1 MVWKVLKKKDLRKLA
16 LINGINY
23 PELYVEFM
31 KKRFPHERD
40 NTYAKEWVERFRTGD
55 PTAFMD
61 NQSIKAYIDS
71 IKKLRKVM

>member
-1 MVWKVLKKKDLRKLA
+1 M
-16 LINGINY
+16 NGLNY

-40 NTYAKEWVERFRTGD
+40 STYAKEWVERFRTGD
-55 PTAFMD
+55 PTAYMD
-61 NQSIKAYIDS
+61 NQSLKAYIQS